1 MSNFVEKPILLVTD
15 KFELNKDGVDFIK
28 SLSNKKISIISVIGP
43 KSSGKS
49 FLSNQLVGIF
59 NNGFNIGSIQNATE
73 CCTKGIW
80 VWGKPIINND
90 TYMLILDSEGFQS
103 EKEEQIKYNQKIFI
117 LLNLISSIVIYNYK
131 KDDESDENNNISE
144 QVIKNSYDLFFKLLP
159 ILDNVKLDNNNNNQ
173 LTNENISKFIW
184 LFRDYTV
191 SDFNKYNDIINSIV
205 QGNENYNTLFKNK
218 INYSSLP
225 LPMEENDML
234 INLYLDE
241 DDDGKGGPFD
251 EEYKKKI
258 DVFKKSIF
266 GSSEPKI
273 LAGNPMTSSLLEAL
287 LNDYVKSLSLNETI
301 YVNGPLNKFIN
312 EQLDKIKNNVIDNL
326 RNNLNVKNNNIND
339 LSIKIKNSFEVLSD
353 KAFDLYGE
361 SKVANNYV
369 IENINI
375 IIDLFGKELIEK
387 YINNNITEYN
397 DLIKN
402 LISQKEA
409 SSPLSSNKISKK
421 EDIKSFYN
429 TFNEEIKKDL
439 DNNIFDSK
447 YEFINSFP
455 LLKNYFEKCIFN
467 HINTYIDNIDNFFD
481 ITIKEQQASEELT
494 KIVEEKNKEINNQKT
509 QIEKMTLE
517 INDLKNNIESKE
529 KENAKTLQTK
539 REEYEKLEQ
548 EKKTIIEEKN
558 NLIKELQEKNNTLEL
573 EKKELIEKNENL
585 QKNLDEYTNKNKE
598 LEQKVNEFIEKEK
611 RKPKPQM
618 VNVKEEDLPKLVE
631 LFNEIQSATKEY
643 NETIKLFT
651 NNKSKIF
658 FHNKFIE
665 DSKNSMNDNCSGWV
679 QELQKMAKERLESK
693 DNIYIQEINNLKEE
707 KNKINEELNKS
718 KEEIEKIK
726 NEKNNLAEE
735 LKLANDI
742 KNDIE
747 SYKKDCETEIK
758 LLENSNKIYK
768 EKDEENEKKIQKIE
782 FDLSIFKAESKMK
795 DDEIQLTVNAFK
807 SLLEKNKKNFDNLLK
822 KLSPNIQE
830 ELTSIGKRHK
840 LIK

>member
-28 SLSNKKISIISVIGP
+28 SLSDKKISIISVIGP

-59 NNGFNIGSIQNATE
+59 TNGFNIGSIQNAAE

-90 TYMLILDSEGFQS
+90 TYILILDSEGFQS
-103 EKEEQIKYNQKIFI
+103 EKEEQMIYNQKIFI
-117 LLNLISSIVIYNYK
+117 LLNLISSVVIYNYK

-159 ILDNVKLDNNNNNQ
+159 ILDNVKLDNNNNK

-241 DDDGKGGPFD
+241 EDDGKGGPFD
-251 EEYKKKI
+251 DEYKKKI
-258 DVFKKSIF
+258 NEFKKSIF
-266 GSSEPKI
+266 GSSEPRI
-273 LAGNPMTSSLLEAL
+273 LAGNPMTNSLLEAL

-301 YVNGPLNKFIN
+301 YVNGPLNKLIN
-312 EQLDKIKNNVIDNL
+312 EQLDKIKNNVIENL
-326 RNNLNVKNNNIND
+326 RNNLNEKNNNIND
-339 LSIKIKNSFEVLSD
+339 LSIKIKNSFDVLSN
-353 KAFDLYGE
+353 KAFVLYRE

-429 TFNEEIKKDL
+429 TFNEETRKDL
-439 DNNIFDSK
+439 DNNIFNSK

-455 LLKNYFEKCIFN
+455 LIKNYFEKCIFN

-494 KIVEEKNKEINNQKT
+494 KIVEQKNNEINNQKT
-509 QIEKMTLE
+509 QIEKMVAE
-517 INDLKNNIESKE
+517 INDLKSNIESKE
-529 KENAKTLQTK
+529 KEYTNTLQTK
-539 REEYEKLEQ
+539 KEEYEKLEQ
-548 EKKTIIEEKN
+548 DKKSITEEKD
-558 NLIKELQEKNNTLEL
+558 NLIKELQKKNNTLES

-618 VNVKEEDLPKLVE
+618 VNIKEEDLPKLVE

-693 DNIYIQEINNLKEE
+693 DNIYIQEINSLKEE
-707 KNKINEELNKS
+707 KNKINEELNKA
-718 KEEIEKIK
+718 KEEVEKIK
-726 NEKNNLAEE
+726 HDKNNLAEE

-747 SYKKDCETEIK
+747 SYKKDCETEKK

-768 EKDEENEKKIQKIE
+768 EKDEENEKKIQKME

-795 DDEIQLTVNAFK
+795 DDEILLTLNAFK

>member
-1 MSNFVEKPILLVTD
+1 MSNFIEKPILLVTD

-28 SLSNKKISIISVIGP
+28 SLSDKKISIISVIGP

-59 NNGFNIGSIQNATE
+59 TNGFNIGSIQNAAE

-90 TYMLILDSEGFQS
+90 TYILILDSEGFQS
-103 EKEEQIKYNQKIFI
+103 EKEEQMIYNQKIFI
-117 LLNLISSIVIYNYK
+117 LLNLISSVVIYNYK

-159 ILDNVKLDNNNNNQ
+159 ILDNVKLDNNNNK

-241 DDDGKGGPFD
+241 EDDGKGGPFD
-251 EEYKKKI
+251 DEYKKKI
-258 DVFKKSIF
+258 NEFKKSIF
-266 GSSEPKI
+266 GSSEPRI
-273 LAGNPMTSSLLEAL
+273 LAGNPMTNSLLEAL

-301 YVNGPLNKFIN
+301 YVNGPLNKLIN
-312 EQLDKIKNNVIDNL
+312 EQLDKIKNNVIENL
-326 RNNLNVKNNNIND
+326 RNNLNEKNNNIND
-339 LSIKIKNSFEVLSD
+339 LSIKIKNSFDVLSN
-353 KAFDLYGE
+353 KAFDLYRE

-409 SSPLSSNKISKK
+409 SLPLSSNKISKK

-429 TFNEEIKKDL
+429 TFNEETKKDL
-439 DNNIFDSK
+439 DNNIFNSK

-494 KIVEEKNKEINNQKT
+494 KIVEQKNNEINNQKT
-509 QIEKMTLE
+509 QIEKMVAE
-517 INDLKNNIESKE
+517 INDLKSNIESKE
-529 KENAKTLQTK
+529 KEYTNTLQTK
-539 REEYEKLEQ
+539 KEEYEKLEQ
-548 EKKTIIEEKN
+548 DKKSITEEKD
-558 NLIKELQEKNNTLEL
+558 NLIKELQKKNNTLES

-618 VNVKEEDLPKLVE
+618 VNIKEEDLPKLVE

-665 DSKNSMNDNCSGWV
+665 DSKNSMNNNCSGWV

-693 DNIYIQEINNLKEE
+693 DNIYIQEINSLKEE
-707 KNKINEELNKS
+707 KNKINEELNKA
-718 KEEIEKIK
+718 KEEVEKIK
-726 NEKNNLAEE
+726 HDKNNLAEE

-747 SYKKDCETEIK
+747 SYKKDCETEKK

-795 DDEIQLTVNAFK
+795 DDEIHLTLNAFK